1 LILKRPAWSIDA
13 RARAFRATA
22 IKDSG
27 HDNPEVRESY
37 AAPNREE
44 LLLRHVGVFRS
55 RGRRKGANS
64 NCGLRKGANSN

>member
-27 HDNPEVRESY
+27 HDNSEVRESY
-37 AAPNREE
+37 TAPNREE
-44 LLLRHVGVFRS
+44 LLFRHVGVFRS
-55 RGRRKGANS
+55 RG
-64 NCGLRKGANSN
+64 LRKGAYSN